1 MSRPEPLSIN
11 IPALP
16 KGGGAIQSVGKG
28 WGPVGPTGASSFQLG
43 LPISTGR
50 GFDPSLTLGYS
61 SSAGNG
67 VFGIG
72 WSLPTPAV
80 TRVTAKGVP
89 TYTSKDEIAG
99 PDGVEWYPAETSKQ
113 DRYNDLDLKKSYA
126 VTRYLARVE
135 SAFDRIE
142 HWSADD
148 DRAGFWLVHG
158 ADGTLHLFG
167 RQAIARRA
175 DPADPLR
182 VGEWLLQESVNASG
196 EHIFYDYQTDIEDG
210 KTTAQ
215 RYLSRVCYGNEKS
228 QQHLYLWRPKRLE
241 AVRWHFELILDYG
254 GRHTGY
260 SQKPDYASGNAVNRD
275 DHVLD
280 YAYGFELR
288 TKRLCRQILMF
299 HWFPN
304 ELGEDPQ
311 LVRRLLLDYRQ
322 TEAGYHLLS
331 AAHQQAFADGPA
343 PESHP
348 PVEFTYSEFALR
360 PSPSA
365 WEPFSQM
372 PKVASHQMEWV
383 DLYGEGLPGLLY
395 QQHDHWRY
403 REPLRGKPN
412 SEQVVYG
419 EGQLLPAMP
428 VLNGTSRQSLS
439 DLTGDGRLDWV
450 IAQPAMSGFFSMAP
464 NRSWTRFSAFDSF
477 PLDFFNDKAHQA
489 DLMGAGLADLA
500 VIGPRS
506 IRLYANQRSD
516 GFGAAHEVARS
527 ADEDNLPV
535 FSHSKQELV
544 AFSDLLGSGQQH
556 LVRIRHNEIKVW
568 PNLGR
573 GRFGKGRVL
582 RWPGRARESFDA
594 SRIRLADLDGSGAAD
609 LIYLTAEHA
618 LIFSNRAG
626 HGFDSA
632 VTLAWP
638 ENWRFDDLCR
648 VDLVDTRGL
657 GCSSL
662 VIHAPGHSP
671 HHWRYDFVQHKPY
684 LLTTSNNN
692 MGQSTSIAYRSS
704 AQEWLDEKT
713 ERMKGNKVD
722 LTCHLP
728 FALHLVRSQTQRDE
742 ITENQLTQR
751 FSYRQGYY
759 DSTERQLRGF
769 GLLIENSSEA
779 LSSADLMPPGRT
791 RQWFHTGQ
799 PGEPSRRGYD
809 ASDKDAQRLGKVYV
823 SRYEGEEELAVEA
836 SDEATR
842 RAIARALCGRLLR
855 REVFDLGAGSKS
867 RKLLQVEEHRYQ
879 VRLLTPPKVARDH
892 IRVLPLELE
901 SISYNYDGFV
911 ADPQCVHTI
920 NTRRDRF
927 GAIEHSF
934 QIHYARRLTA
944 SDTAPFDQ
952 SHEYQWWKDAHDPA
966 QQRFYISENRA
977 RYIHLT
983 DAQGWRLG
991 LPWRQR
997 SQAYEAGK
1005 STAVDGL
1012 KPSDISYEKFEK
1024 WLIGSGVAKK
1034 GVLTG
1039 LSVQRYQNART
1050 GVVLPDGVAEFAG
1063 IGAYVETA
1071 EFDQSALR
1079 AFDTLAPDLQPDD
1092 ALMTRFGYERMTDWL
1107 APAGTQD
1114 RFWSVRSGFVN
1125 VASGK
1130 GFHKP
1135 QSLQATAL
1143 QGRVTVEHD
1152 AYQCC
1157 VLGILQED
1165 GCTTRASYDYRVM
1178 APTQITDANGNIN
1191 EVLVNPFGQV
1201 IASSVHGTEQGRPVG
1216 FASLSSYRRPDALTP
1231 SSVIADPQG
1240 ALQQAASI
1248 AASDV
1253 FSWMGRIDEN
1263 ARRDSEW
1270 FKRCVAQGLLLPDG
1284 HICTRAREL
1293 TTSGARLNGDARQL
1307 AALIAQ
1313 AHREPVHTAMLSAD
1327 RYPGDQQQIRI
1338 SLTCLDGFGRELQ
1351 SKQKVD
1357 PGMAYLVGDD
1367 NRLVLENDVAQ
1378 ERATTTRWCVTGR
1391 QEYNCKGL
1399 PIRIYRPYFA
1409 DRHCYVKDT
1418 SMRTLDHYDLQHY
1431 DALGRPTRTLLAKQ
1445 GAISYLRR
1453 RRYHPWYSV
1462 MEDENDTLEEV
1473 LLATSKGVQA

>member
-1 MSRPEPLSIN
+1 MSRPESVSIN

-28 WGPVGPTGASSFQLG
+28 WGPVGPTGASSFQLA

-50 GFDPSLTLGYS
+50 GFDPAMTLGYS

-72 WSLPTPAV
+72 WNLPTPAV
-80 TRVTAKGVP
+80 TRVTGKGAP
-89 TYTSKDEIAG
+89 TYTSEDEVAG
-99 PDGVEWYPAETSKQ
+99 PDGVEWYPAQSSRHDK
-113 DRYNDLDLKKSYA
+113 YNNLDLKKSYT

-142 HWSADD
+142 HWSTDD
-148 DRAGFWLVHG
+148 DPAGFWLVHA

-175 DPADPLR
+175 DPADLQR

-196 EHIFYDYQTDIEDG
+196 EHIYYEYQADVAAG
-210 KTTAQ
+210 KATAQ

-228 QQHLYLWRPKRLE
+228 QQHLYLWHPKRLE
-241 AVRWHFELILDYG
+241 SVRWHFELVLDYG
-254 GRHTGY
+254 GRDTGY
-260 SQKPDYASGNAVNRD
+260 SQKPGYVAGNAVHRED
-275 DHVLD
+275 EVLN

-299 HWFPN
+299 HWFPT
-304 ELGEDPQ
+304 ELGDDPQ
-311 LVRRLLLDYRQ
+311 LVRRLLLDYQQ

-331 AAHQQAFADGPA
+331 AAHQQAFDAAPE

-348 PVEFTYSEFALR
+348 PVEFSYSEFNLQ
-360 PSPSA
+360 PSA
-365 WEPFSQM
+365 SAWTSFSQM
-372 PKVASHQMEWV
+372 PTVESHRMEWV

-395 QQHDHWRY
+395 RHQDHWRY

-412 SEQVVYG
+412 TDHVVYG
-419 EGQLLPAMP
+419 EGQLLPALP
-428 VLNGTSRQSLS
+428 TLNNASRQSLS

-450 IAQPAMSGFFSMAP
+450 IAQPAMSGFFSMSP
-464 NRSWTRFSAFDSF
+464 NRSWTDFNAFNAF
-477 PLDFFNDKAHQA
+477 PLDFFNNKALQA
-489 DLMGAGLADLA
+489 DLMGEGLADLA
-500 VIGPRS
+500 MIGPRS
-506 IRLYANQRSD
+506 VRLYANQRSD
-516 GFGAAHEVARS
+516 GFSAAHEVARS
-527 ADEDNLPV
+527 DDEDNLPI
-535 FSHSKQELV
+535 FSDSKQELV

-556 LVRIRHNEIKVW
+556 LVRIRHDEIKVW

-573 GRFGKGRVL
+573 GRFGTGRVL
-582 RWPGRARESFDA
+582 TWPGLARETFDA

-618 LIFSNRAG
+618 MIFVNRAG

-632 VTLAWP
+632 VTLTWP
-638 ENWRFDDLCR
+638 ETWRFDDLCR

-662 VIHAPGHSP
+662 VLHAPRNSP
-671 HHWRYDFVQHKPY
+671 HHWRYDFVPHKPY

-692 MGQSTSIAYRSS
+692 MGQSTSIVYRSS

-713 ERMKGNKVD
+713 ERLKGKKVD

-751 FSYRQGYY
+751 FNYRQGYY
-759 DSTERQLRGF
+759 DSKERQLRGF
-769 GLLIENSSEA
+769 GLLIESSSER
-779 LSSADLMPPGRT
+779 LSSADLMPPSRT

-799 PGEPSRRGYD
+799 PSEPSRRGYD
-809 ASDKDAQRLGKVYV
+809 ISDKHARPLGNVYV
-823 SRYEGEEELAVEA
+823 SRYQDAKDLAVEA
-836 SDEATR
+836 TDEATR

-855 REVFDLGAGSKS
+855 REVFDLGAGSKL
-867 RKLLQVEEHRYQ
+867 RKLLQVEEHRYH
-879 VRLLTPPKVARDH
+879 VRLLTPQQVARDH
-892 IRVLPLELE
+892 VRVLPLELE
-901 SISYNYDGFV
+901 SINYNYDGFV
-911 ADPQCVHTI
+911 ADPQCLHTI
-920 NTRRDRF
+920 NARRDRF
-927 GAIEHSF
+927 GAVEQSF

-952 SHEYQWWKDAHDPA
+952 VHESDWWKDAHDPA
-966 QQRFYISENRA
+966 QQRFYISEHCA
-977 RYIHLT
+977 EYIHLS
-983 DAQGWRLG
+983 DDQDWRLG

-1012 KPSDISYEKFEK
+1012 NPSDINYEKFAK
-1024 WLIGSGVAKK
+1024 WLVDSGVAKT

-1039 LSVQRYQNART
+1039 LSVQRYQNARS
-1050 GVVLPDGVAEFAG
+1050 GLVLPDGVAEFAG

-1079 AFDTLAPDLQPDD
+1079 AFDTLAPDLRPDD
-1092 ALMTRFGYERMTDWL
+1092 ALLSRFGYERMSDWL
-1107 APAGTQD
+1107 APAGAQNT
-1114 RFWSVRSGFVN
+1114 FWSVKSGFVT

-1135 QSLQATAL
+1135 ESLQATAL

-1152 AYQCC
+1152 AYHCC
-1157 VLGILQED
+1157 VLAIRQED
-1165 GCTTRASYDYRVM
+1165 GCTTQARYDYRVM

-1191 EVLVNPFGQV
+1191 EVLMNPFGQV
-1201 IASSVHGTEQGRPVG
+1201 LASSVHGTEQGRPVG
-1216 FASLSSYRRPDALTP
+1216 FARLSSYRRPDSLTP
-1231 SSVIADPQG
+1231 SSAIADPQG
-1240 ALQQAASI
+1240 ALQKATSVAAY
-1248 AASDV
+1248 DV
-1253 FSWMGRIDEN
+1253 FSWMGRIKEN
-1263 ARRDSEW
+1263 ARRDIEW
-1270 FKRCVAQGLLLPDG
+1270 LKRCVAQGLLLPDG

-1293 TTSGARLNGDARQL
+1293 AASGARLSGDAQQL
-1307 AALIAQ
+1307 AALIQQ
-1313 AHREPVHTAMLSAD
+1313 AHREPVHTALLSAD
-1327 RYPGDQQQIRI
+1327 RYPDDQQQIHI
-1338 SLTCLDGFGRELQ
+1338 SLSCLDGFGRELQ

-1357 PGMAYLVGDD
+1357 PGLAYLVGDD
-1367 NRLVLENDVAQ
+1367 NRLVLVNDVAH
-1378 ERATTTRWCVTGR
+1378 ESATTTRWCVTGR
-1391 QEYNCKGL
+1391 QEYNNKGL

-1431 DALGRPTRTLLAKQ
+1431 DALGRPTETFLAKQ

-1453 RRYHPWYSV
+1453 HRYHPWYSV

-1473 LLATSKGVQA
+1473 MSATSKGVQA